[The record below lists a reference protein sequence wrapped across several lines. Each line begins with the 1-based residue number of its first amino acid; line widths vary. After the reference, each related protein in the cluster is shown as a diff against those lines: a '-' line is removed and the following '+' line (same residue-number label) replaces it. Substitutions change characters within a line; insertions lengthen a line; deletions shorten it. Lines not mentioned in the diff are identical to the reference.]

1 MDIGT
6 NEEKAS
12 IKVNSET
19 MERFSSDL
27 GEITASQQREIAQLQ
42 NETLESFHWTEEA
55 KSREA
60 RNKDPRYQ
68 RLLKN
73 RSLDP
78 LSQKKLSTVQSKYLF
93 LEQQVEEVNQ
103 ALDIEWKEH
112 VRRTKGR
119 RGIQTPAREN
129 IYKAL
134 LTNHRI
140 LEGQK
145 ASLEKLTEQIKELK
159 VKNITRPWHTVRFYW
174 GSFNRNL
181 N

>member
-42 NETLESFHWTEEA
+42 NETLETFHWTEEA

-60 RNKDPRYQ
+60 RNKDPRYM

-93 LEQQVEEVNQ
+93 LEQQV
-103 ALDIEWKEH
+103 
-112 VRRTKGR
+112 
-119 RGIQTPAREN
+119 
-129 IYKAL
+129 
-134 LTNHRI
+134 
-140 LEGQK
+140 
-145 ASLEKLTEQIKELK
+145 
-159 VKNITRPWHTVRFYW
+159 KN
-174 GSFNRNL
+174 N
-181 N
+181 

>member
-1 MDIGT
+1 MDIGS

-12 IKVNSET
+12 IKINSET

-42 NETLESFHWTEEA
+42 NETLETFHWTEEA

-60 RNKDPRYQ
+60 RNKDPRYM

-93 LEQQVEEVNQ
+93 LEQQVNK
-103 ALDIEWKEH
+103 I
-112 VRRTKGR
+112 
-119 RGIQTPAREN
+119 
-129 IYKAL
+129 
-134 LTNHRI
+134 
-140 LEGQK
+140 
-145 ASLEKLTEQIKELK
+145 
-159 VKNITRPWHTVRFYW
+159 
-174 GSFNRNL
+174 
-181 N
+181 

>member
-27 GEITASQQREIAQLQ
+27 GEITASQQREIGQLQ

-55 KSREA
+55 KSREV

-93 LEQQVEEVNQ
+93 LEQQV
-103 ALDIEWKEH
+103 
-112 VRRTKGR
+112 
-119 RGIQTPAREN
+119 
-129 IYKAL
+129 
-134 LTNHRI
+134 
-140 LEGQK
+140 
-145 ASLEKLTEQIKELK
+145 
-159 VKNITRPWHTVRFYW
+159 KN
-174 GSFNRNL
+174 N
-181 N
+181 